1 MGITT
6 GRTDTVP
13 PTNDSVTARRAAFA
27 DVFNAN
33 YAVILGFI
41 SRQVAEPF
49 AEDIAAEVFTRAWES
64 WPNAPAEQKPWLL
77 GIARHLVVDH
87 YRATERGD
95 RLATA
100 IGNQLGP
107 IYDPHTG
114 TDVAL
119 DLQRAWAELSTSDRE
134 VLALVA
140 WDGLTGEQAA
150 SVLNCSRTAFSVR
163 LTRARRRLR
172 ALLERQ
178 PQGGLAGQTQR
189 RVAVTRG
196 SADSEIHARAIRSLP
211 AQQMSPVLSQSH

>member
-1 MGITT
+1 
-6 GRTDTVP
+6 VP
-13 PTNDSVTARRAAFA
+13 PTNDSVAAQRAAFA

-33 YAVILGFI
+33 YSVVLHFI
-41 SRQVAEPF
+41 TRRVGEPF

-64 WPNAPAEQKPWLL
+64 WPNAPAEQRPWLL

-87 YRATERGD
+87 YRATGRGD

-100 IGNQLGP
+100 MGNQIGP

-119 DLQRAWAELSTSDRE
+119 DLQRAWAELSPSDRE

-150 SVLNCSRTAFSVR
+150 SVLKCSRTAFSVR

-172 ALLERQ
+172 ALLEHR
-178 PQGGLAGQTQR
+178 PQGSLDGQTQR
-189 RVAVTRG
+189 QIAATPTN
-196 SADSEIHARAIRSLP
+196 ANPEIHARAIRSLP
-211 AQQMSPVLSQSH
+211 AEQMSPILNQCN